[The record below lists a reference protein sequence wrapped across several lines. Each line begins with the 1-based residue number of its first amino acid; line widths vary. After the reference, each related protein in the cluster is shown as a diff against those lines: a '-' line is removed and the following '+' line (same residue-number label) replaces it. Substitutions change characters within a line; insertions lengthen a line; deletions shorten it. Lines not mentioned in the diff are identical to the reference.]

1 MTEPPHEMTPS
12 RHPTPA
18 ARRVL
23 AFAAAPLACL
33 LATVAAAQPQAGD
46 GPAAADLEL
55 YSVRFDDPGVI
66 DRLRGA
72 TTPAA
77 GRALHR
83 WLRGAEGRAAAAEQR
98 AAVEHLLDQRRA
110 ELAAELAV
118 ERLDPVFT
126 FRARRPGFAVVLDP
140 GQADRLAAHP
150 AVLSVRRDRRW
161 PEIGENG
168 PAWIGADA
176 VWSGA
181 ATGVASEGEGVV
193 VAVIDSGIL
202 FSHPSFGDAPADGH
216 TYTNPL
222 GSGTFLGWC
231 DPGHPDYSPLYA
243 CNDKLIGAWDYMDA
257 FCAASPSCTEADGP
271 ADQDGHGTHVASI
284 AVGNHVAPSGTIVE
298 ISGVAPHASLVVY
311 DACTRQESAPFQS
324 FCSGAA
330 VEAAIDQA
338 ILDGVDVI
346 NLSILGGFDP
356 WNDDDRALLDAID
369 AGIFVAAGAGNDG
382 PDPSSVAHLGPWVA
396 AVGATTH
403 DRDSYRATLTLT
415 GGPSMIGPF
424 DGGSLNDD
432 ALGPVSV
439 VYAGD
444 YGSMDAAARV
454 CGSSRPTVQPNPF
467 PPGTFSGEIVAC
479 ESFEGT
485 NSSPTSFKSKNLLE
499 AGAGGMIQ
507 LGGGSSSLGFATRIP
522 SIGLETA
529 ASNTVRTWLA
539 SGAGHS
545 GEISAALRTDSAVNA
560 ERLRSFSSIGPNPDF
575 DVLKPDLVAPGSAVR
590 LAPTFQAIGVL
601 GAETISAFQPDFGG
615 VPLRFASGTS
625 MSSPH
630 VAGAAALLRA
640 LHPAWTPD
648 QVRSALATTAVRDG
662 LTLEDGTSP
671 IGALERGAGR
681 IDVVAAARAAL
692 VLDEDTADYLAAD
705 PTSGGDPR
713 TLNLPSLMHG
723 ACAGTCSF
731 ERTFTNVDD
740 ATETWSIALTGAP
753 DLHLRAAPSVLTLAP
768 GGSAT
773 VSLTVDVE
781 PAQTLDAWQGADLEL
796 TPGDP
801 TTPTSRL
808 TVLLRPT
815 AVSTQLVFVDGF
827 ESGDTSSWSSTTP

>member
-1 MTEPPHEMTPS
+1 M
-12 RHPTPA
+12 
-18 ARRVL
+18 
-23 AFAAAPLACL
+23 
-33 LATVAAAQPQAGD
+33 
-46 GPAAADLEL
+46 
-55 YSVRFDDPGVI
+55 
-66 DRLRGA
+66 
-72 TTPAA
+72 
-77 GRALHR
+77 
-83 WLRGAEGRAAAAEQR
+83 
-98 AAVEHLLDQRRA
+98 
-110 ELAAELAV
+110 
-118 ERLDPVFT
+118 
-126 FRARRPGFAVVLDP
+126 
-140 GQADRLAAHP
+140 
-150 AVLSVRRDRRW
+150 
-161 PEIGENG
+161 
-168 PAWIGADA
+168 
-176 VWSGA
+176 
-181 ATGVASEGEGVV
+181 
-193 VAVIDSGIL
+193 
-202 FSHPSFGDAPADGH
+202 
-216 TYTNPL
+216 
-222 GSGTFLGWC
+222 
-231 DPGHPDYSPLYA
+231 
-243 CNDKLIGAWDYMDA
+243 
-257 FCAASPSCTEADGP
+257 
-271 ADQDGHGTHVASI
+271 
-284 AVGNHVAPSGTIVE
+284 
-298 ISGVAPHASLVVY
+298 
-311 DACTRQESAPFQS
+311 
-324 FCSGAA
+324 
-330 VEAAIDQA
+330 
-338 ILDGVDVI
+338 
-346 NLSILGGFDP
+346 
-356 WNDDDRALLDAID
+356 
-369 AGIFVAAGAGNDG
+369 
-382 PDPSSVAHLGPWVA
+382 
-396 AVGATTH
+396 
-403 DRDSYRATLTLT
+403 
-415 GGPSMIGPF
+415 
-424 DGGSLNDD
+424 
-432 ALGPVSV
+432 
-439 VYAGD
+439 
-444 YGSMDAAARV
+444 
-454 CGSSRPTVQPNPF
+454 
-467 PPGTFSGEIVAC
+467 
-479 ESFEGT
+479 
-485 NSSPTSFKSKNLLE
+485 
-499 AGAGGMIQ
+499 
-507 LGGGSSSLGFATRIP
+507 
-522 SIGLETA
+522 
-529 ASNTVRTWLA
+529 
-539 SGAGHS
+539 
-545 GEISAALRTDSAVNA
+545 NA

-662 LTLEDGTSP
+662 LTLEDG
-671 IGALERGAGR
+671 GAGR